1 MWQYGFKKQ
10 NKKNNPKIICG
21 HISDEVRLDWPKPV
35 EVGVVVKP
43 VGQRAVAVQGEAL
56 VEDMEG
62 HVLKSVVV
70 QRHLE
75 EKIKRISMTILFK
88 VAPPWL

>member
-1 MWQYGFKKQ
+1 MA
-10 NKKNNPKIICG
+10 
-21 HISDEVRLDWPKPV
+21 HTPV

-43 VGQRAVAVQGEAL
+43 VGQRAGAVQGEAL

-70 QRHLE
+70 QRRLE
-75 EKIKRISMTILFK
+75 EKN
-88 VAPPWL
+88 